1 LYGIFLPI
9 PEEQEGFQTSWN
21 NKNKRGNDTKNKN
34 IIQQGRASMNLLTK
48 PKCCIKYYPT
58 IVIAR
63 LDRAIQ
69 KKKLDSPVKPENDNK
84 ELTFSE
90 L

>member
-1 LYGIFLPI
+1 MLHKILF
-9 PEEQEGFQTSWN
+9 N
-21 NKNKRGNDTKNKN
+21 NR
-34 IIQQGRASMNLLTK
+34 
-48 PKCCIKYYPT
+48 
-58 IVIAR
+58 IAR